1 VRAIRGTRSQA
12 AGWQLEDEATAVT
25 PSIETEVEPPLTLN
39 APSATRP
46 SSATTDAPSTSRFVI
61 FNATLSSF
69 LPVRQRDSV
78 GLVPNLS
85 KSDEQGL
92 AILASLSLLR
102 LRAAGSLQRAP
113 AAAAMAC
120 ACVPTFTLICFGLA
134 SSRFGMLSVSTP
146 F

>member
-1 VRAIRGTRSQA
+1 MRAIRGTRSQA

-85 KSDEQGL
+85 KSDEQGWRFSP
-92 AILASLSLLR
+92 ASRSFVYALR
-102 LRAAGSLQRAP
+102 GLFSGPRQRPPWPAP
-113 AAAAMAC
+113 AFLHS
-120 ACVPTFTLICFGLA
+120 P
-134 SSRFGMLSVSTP
+134 
-146 F
+146 